1 MRQVEDLAEL
11 LVADEP
17 SLMSISPSA
26 CREDLVKLWMVDE
39 LGSMSP
45 SACNFSAV
53 DEPENV
59 TEVTD
64 EPI

>member
-1 MRQVEDLAEL
+1 
-11 LVADEP
+11 
-17 SLMSISPSA
+17 MSISPSA